1 MQSFT
6 TTFTMFA
13 NDCNDCKHKKYTQI
27 NTNNRN
33 NLINVKALKKL
44 VKIFGDKK
52 KVLQLCIV
60 KNKLSKEITAVAFRA
75 RMSNAFLIWR

>member
-1 MQSFT
+1 
-6 TTFTMFA
+6 MFA

-27 NTNNRN
+27 NTNNCN

-44 VKIFGDKK
+44 VEIFGDKK

-60 KNKLSKEITAVAFRA
+60 KTTESVRIFR
-75 RMSNAFLIWR
+75 RLPSVLE